1 MELCTLCKCIHIRLY
16 GAFHT
21 PLPISVIMNMG
32 GPVPFLGVVAQQSWY
47 NIMWNILIILSST
60 IWDNS
65 GRGKFILTL
74 SICTHREHL
83 RIEHFQPG
91 SADLLRIFYASFSN
105 NSANCTSE
113 DLLRLFSS
121 FIDVFIF
128 VFQRNIIPN
137 LIPMDYH
144 NFELI
149 SVYLVILY
157 TT

>member
-1 MELCTLCKCIHIRLY
+1 MYIMYVYSYTYHIRLY

-21 PLPISVIMNMG
+21 PSPISVIMNMG

-91 SADLLRIFYASFSN
+91 KCRPL
-105 NSANCTSE
+105 E
-113 DLLRLFSS
+113 
-121 FIDVFIF
+121 
-128 VFQRNIIPN
+128 NI
-137 LIPMDYH
+137 LC
-144 NFELI
+144 
-149 SVYLVILY
+149 VIQL
-157 TT
+157 